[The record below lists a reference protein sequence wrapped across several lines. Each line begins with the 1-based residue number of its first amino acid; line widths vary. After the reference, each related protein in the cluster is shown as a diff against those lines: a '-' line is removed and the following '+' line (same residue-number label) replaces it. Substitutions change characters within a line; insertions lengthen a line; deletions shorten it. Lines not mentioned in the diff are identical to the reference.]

1 MMDWEKLLSIAIA
14 CLLIFTLIRASI
26 IAAGSQEH
34 EPVSTEI
41 SFFAAPVQY
50 DAIPIWNGVSGR

>member
-1 MMDWEKLLSIAIA
+1 MMDWEKLLSVLIA

-26 IAAGSQEH
+26 IAAGSQEQ
-34 EPVSTEI
+34 EPMSAEI

-50 DAIPIWNGVSGR
+50 DAIPIWNGIAGR